1 MSEQIDLNKVLEILL
16 DFKGNKIKDYCTEN
30 LSKGK
35 DPYIIFGHLSTGLD
49 EIGKGYENKEFRK
62 YFTSDLIISGRNMKK
77 AVQILKP
84 HFNRTTKAKGIVIL
98 GTVKG
103 DVHDIGKTIL
113 GIMLES
119 NGFKVI
125 DLGVDI
131 NKELFVQ
138 RIREEKPDVLGMSA
152 LLTSTISYMEDV
164 VLQLKEDKLRDE
176 IKIIIGGKPVTEDFA
191 NRIGAD
197 AYGQNCIDGVKK
209 CLAFMKK

>member
-1 MSEQIDLNKVLEILL
+1 MSESIDLNRVLEILL
-16 DFKGNKIKDYCTEN
+16 DFKGNKIKDYCIEN
-30 LSKGK
+30 LSNGK
-35 DPYIIFGHLSTGLD
+35 DPYNIFRHLAIGLD

-84 HFNRTTKAKGIVIL
+84 HFNKTTKTKGTVIL

-125 DLGVDI
+125 DLGVDV

-138 RIREEKPDVLGMSA
+138 KIREEKPDVLGMSA

-164 VLQLKEDKLRDE
+164 IHQTKEEGLRDG
-176 IKIIIGGKPVTEDFA
+176 IKIIVGGKPVTEEYA
-191 NRIGAD
+191 NKIGAD
-197 AYGQNCIDGVKK
+197 AYGQDCIEGVKK
-209 CLAFMKK
+209 CLALI

>member
-1 MSEQIDLNKVLEILL
+1 MSESVDLNKILEILL
-16 DFKGNKIKDYCTEN
+16 DFKGIKIKDYCIEN

-35 DPYIIFGHLSTGLD
+35 DPYNIFRYLATGLD

-84 HFNRTTKAKGIVIL
+84 HFNKTTKAKGIVIL

-119 NGFKVI
+119 SGFKII
-125 DLGVDI
+125 DLGVDV
-131 NKELFVQ
+131 NKELFIQ
-138 RIREEKPDVLGMSA
+138 KIREEKPDVLGMSA
-152 LLTSTISYMEDV
+152 LLTSTLSYMEDV
-164 VLQLKEDKLRDE
+164 IHQLKKEKLRE
-176 IKIIIGGKPVTEDFA
+176 RIKIIIGGKPVTEEFA

-197 AYGQNCIDGVKK
+197 AYGENCIDGVKK
-209 CLAFMKK
+209 CLTLSKK

>member
-1 MSEQIDLNKVLEILL
+1 MAEQINSNKILEILL

-35 DPYIIFGHLSTGLD
+35 DPYEIFRNLSTGLD

-62 YFTSDLIISGRNMKK
+62 YFTSDFIISGRNMKK

-84 HFNRTTKAKGIVIL
+84 HFNRTTKAKGIIIL

-131 NKELFVQ
+131 NKEVFVQ
-138 RIREEKPDVLGMSA
+138 RIREEKPDVLGISA

-164 VLQLKEDKLRDE
+164 ILKLKEEKIRDT
-176 IKIIIGGKPVTEDFA
+176 IKIIVGGKPVTEEFA
-191 NRIGAD
+191 HRIGAD
-197 AYGQNCIDGVKK
+197 EYGQDCIDGVKK
-209 CLAFMKK
+209 CLSFIKK

>member
-1 MSEQIDLNKVLEILL
+1 MSEQIDINKVLEILL

-35 DPYIIFGHLSTGLD
+35 DPYIIFRQLSTGLD

-77 AVQILKP
+77 AVQILNP

-138 RIREEKPDVLGMSA
+138 KIREEKPDVLGMSA
-152 LLTSTISYMEDV
+152 LLTSTLSYMEDV
-164 VLQLKEDKLRDE
+164 ILQLKKEELRDR
-176 IKIIIGGKPVTEDFA
+176 IKIIVGGKPVTEEFA
-191 NRIGAD
+191 NRIDAD
-197 AYGQNCIDGVKK
+197 AYGQDCIDGVKK
-209 CLAFMKK
+209 CLAFI

>member
-1 MSEQIDLNKVLEILL
+1 MSNQIDLNKILEILL
-16 DFKGNKIKDYCTEN
+16 DFKGNKIKDYCTDN

-35 DPYIIFGHLSTGLD
+35 DPYIIFKQLSKGLD
-49 EIGKGYENKEFRK
+49 EIGKGYENKNFRK

-77 AVQILKP
+77 AVQILRP

-103 DVHDIGKTIL
+103 DVHDIGKTIF

-131 NKELFVQ
+131 NKELFIKS
-138 RIREEKPDVLGMSA
+138 IRGEKPDILGMSA

-164 VLQLKEDKLRDE
+164 ILHLKEEKLRE
-176 IKIIIGGKPVTEDFA
+176 KIKIIVGGKPVTEDFA

-197 AYGQNCIDGVKK
+197 AYGQDCIDGLKK
-209 CLAFMKK
+209 CLTFI

>member
-35 DPYIIFGHLSTGLD
+35 DPYIIFRQLSTGLD
-49 EIGKGYENKEFRK
+49 EIGRGYENKEFRK

-84 HFNRTTKAKGIVIL
+84 HFDKTNKAIGIVIL

-131 NKELFVQ
+131 NKELFIQ

-164 VLQLKEDKLRDE
+164 ILQLKEEKLRDG
-176 IKIIIGGKPVTEDFA
+176 IKIIVGGKSVTEEFA

-197 AYGQNCIDGVKK
+197 AYGRDCIDGVKK
-209 CLAFMKK
+209 CLAFI

>member
-35 DPYIIFGHLSTGLD
+35 DPYIIFRQLSTGLD
-49 EIGKGYENKEFRK
+49 EIGRGYENKEFRK

-84 HFNRTTKAKGIVIL
+84 HFNKTNKAIGIVIL

-131 NKELFVQ
+131 NKELFIQ

-164 VLQLKEDKLRDE
+164 ILQLKEEKLRDG
-176 IKIIIGGKPVTEDFA
+176 IKIIVGGKSVTEEFA

-197 AYGQNCIDGVKK
+197 AYGRDCIDGVKK
-209 CLAFMKK
+209 CLAFI

>member
-1 MSEQIDLNKVLEILL
+1 MSEQIDLNKILEILL

-30 LSKGK
+30 LTKGR
-35 DPYIIFGHLSTGLD
+35 DPYDLFRHLSTGLD
-49 EIGKGYENKEFRK
+49 EIGKGYENKKFRK

-84 HFNRTTKAKGIVIL
+84 HFNKTTKAIGIVIL

-164 VLQLKEDKLRDE
+164 ILQLKEEKLRDG
-176 IKIIIGGKPVTEDFA
+176 IKIIVGGKSVTEEFA
-191 NRIGAD
+191 DRIGAD
-197 AYGQNCIDGVKK
+197 AYGRDCIDGVKK
-209 CLAFMKK
+209 CLTLI

>member
-1 MSEQIDLNKVLEILL
+1 MSESMDLNKILEILL
-16 DFKGNKIKDYCTEN
+16 DFKGNKIRDFCIEN

-35 DPYIIFGHLSTGLD
+35 DPYNIFSNLSTGLD

-84 HFNRTTKAKGIVIL
+84 HFNKATKVKGIVIL

-152 LLTSTISYMEDV
+152 LLTSTLSYMEDV
-164 VLQLKEDKLRDE
+164 ILKLKEEKMRDR
-176 IKIIIGGKPVTEDFA
+176 IKIIVGGKPVTEEFA

-197 AYGQNCIDGVKK
+197 AYGQDCIDGVKK
-209 CLAFMKK
+209 CLSFI

>member
-1 MSEQIDLNKVLEILL
+1 
-16 DFKGNKIKDYCTEN
+16 
-30 LSKGK
+30 
-35 DPYIIFGHLSTGLD
+35 
-49 EIGKGYENKEFRK
+49 
-62 YFTSDLIISGRNMKK
+62 MKK

-84 HFNRTTKAKGIVIL
+84 HFNRTVKAKGIVIL

-103 DVHDIGKTIL
+103 DVHDIGKAIL

-131 NKELFVQ
+131 DKELFVQ

-164 VLQLKEDKLRDE
+164 ILKLKEEKIRDT
-176 IKIIIGGKPVTEDFA
+176 IKIIVGGKPVTEEFA
-191 NRIGAD
+191 HRISAD
-197 AYGQNCIDGVKK
+197 EYGKDCIDGVKK
-209 CLAFMKK
+209 CLSFIRK

>member
-35 DPYIIFGHLSTGLD
+35 DPYIIFRQLSTGLD
-49 EIGKGYENKEFRK
+49 EIGRGYENKEFRK

-84 HFNRTTKAKGIVIL
+84 HFNKTNKAIGIVIL

-131 NKELFVQ
+131 NKEFFVKK
-138 RIREEKPDVLGMSA
+138 IREEKPDVLGMSA

-164 VLQLKEDKLRDE
+164 ILQLKEEKLRDG
-176 IKIIIGGKPVTEDFA
+176 IKIIVGGKSVTEEFA

-197 AYGQNCIDGVKK
+197 AYGRDCIDGVKK
-209 CLAFMKK
+209 CLAFI

>member
-1 MSEQIDLNKVLEILL
+1 MSEQIDLNKILEILL
-16 DFKGNKIKDYCTEN
+16 DFKGNKIKDYCNEN

-35 DPYIIFGHLSTGLD
+35 DPYIIFRHLSTGLD
-49 EIGKGYENKEFRK
+49 DIGKGYENKEFRK

-84 HFNRTTKAKGIVIL
+84 HFNRTTKVKGIVIL

-131 NKELFVQ
+131 SKELFVQ

-176 IKIIIGGKPVTEDFA
+176 IKIIVGRKPVTEDYA

-209 CLAFMKK
+209 CLALMKK

>member
-1 MSEQIDLNKVLEILL
+1 MSEQIDLNKILEILL

-30 LSKGK
+30 LTKGR
-35 DPYIIFGHLSTGLD
+35 DPYDLFRHLSTGLD
-49 EIGKGYENKEFRK
+49 EIGKGYENKKFRK

-84 HFNRTTKAKGIVIL
+84 HFNKTTKAIGIVIL

-152 LLTSTISYMEDV
+152 LLTSTISYMEEV
-164 VLQLKEDKLRDE
+164 ILQLKEEKLRDG
-176 IKIIIGGKPVTEDFA
+176 IKIIVGGKSVTEEFA
-191 NRIGAD
+191 DRIGAD
-197 AYGQNCIDGVKK
+197 AYGRDCIDGVKK
-209 CLAFMKK
+209 CLTLI

>member
-35 DPYIIFGHLSTGLD
+35 DPYIIFRQLSTGLD
-49 EIGKGYENKEFRK
+49 EIGRGYENKEFRK

-84 HFNRTTKAKGIVIL
+84 HFDKTNKAIGIVIL

-131 NKELFVQ
+131 NKEFFVKK
-138 RIREEKPDVLGMSA
+138 IREEKPDVLGMSA

-164 VLQLKEDKLRDE
+164 ILQLKEEKLRDG
-176 IKIIIGGKPVTEDFA
+176 IKIIVGGKSVTEEFA

-197 AYGQNCIDGVKK
+197 AYGRDCIEGVKK
-209 CLAFMKK
+209 CLAFI